1 MKATLARLLAVLVAL
16 TMVVPVSALSGPNEP
31 AASGVP
37 EIYIVELKDAALPV
51 YKGSITGLQATS
63 IQATGDTK
71 LNVNTAASVQ
81 YINYLKTKQSEFL
94 TNATEAIGRQPE
106 VVYQYQLAMNGMAV
120 RLTAAE
126 AAALAK
132 LDGVAA
138 VIPDWVEYAQTDVGP
153 TWIGAGEVWDGTAAD
168 VATKGEGMI
177 VGIVDTGINMD
188 HPSFAA
194 TGPVD
199 GYVHTNPRGKFYGW
213 CDPTNVAVYTTTVT
227 CNDKLI
233 GVWSFDT
240 DLPEDYNGHGTHV
253 ASTAAGNVLTAV
265 VQAPT
270 TVVTRSISG
279 VAPHANIIAY
289 SIEGTPGAGSAP
301 GSSIVAA
308 FEQVIADGVDVVN
321 YSFGGTSVASPWS
334 TENLL
339 YAQVRLAG
347 VFMATSAGNTGPTV
361 GSVSN
366 KPAPWYMAVANST
379 HNRQLENDLI
389 NMEGGSNPP
398 ADMKGVA
405 FSAGYGPAPIIYAG
419 WYSSVFTQSQV
430 IDGVTY
436 TPAQLASM
444 CLVPFPAGTFAGQI
458 VVCDRGVNARVDKG
472 ANIKAGGAGGHVLV
486 NTSAS
491 QSLNGDAHY
500 LPTVHLAYANT
511 LVLRGWLTNTVVQT
525 ATISGFSVNLDALN
539 GDVMSASSSR
549 GPSLASPTLLK
560 PDIAAPGTDI
570 LAAVADG
577 TTAPD
582 GQAEFDFYS
591 GTSMA
596 SPHVAGA
603 AALVMKLHPD
613 WTPAEVQS
621 ALMTT
626 ALSNETRPVKEN
638 GTTLADPF
646 DVGAGRVDVAK
657 AAQAGFVL
665 DESVVTMWNAN
676 PAWGGD
682 PTALNLASLANPSCV
697 EECEWTR
704 TISSTMDSTVT
715 WTVQAMAQGFTLTVE
730 PASFALA
737 PGATQQI
744 KITADVSQA
753 TLNAWRFGKIVF
765 TPDSEDTV
773 VAHFPAAV
781 KRAVSNI
788 PTQVRINTNEQQG
801 TDVLTNLKAIEIVT
815 LTTGVHGLAQAVL
828 SEAYIVEDPTPD
840 DPTDVANGGV
850 HYYTTTVS
858 ATDMRLVVEIVKT
871 TSPDLDLFVY
881 NRNGQRV
888 CASATSATLEYCS
901 ISGSSLITGTYHI
914 FIQNY
919 ESGQSTITLPDR
931 VVYATAVVPVADQ
944 GNFEVTGP
952 TAVAAG
958 DPFTLTM
965 KWDITGYQTSMFS
978 VKSYWYG
985 AFDTGSQ
992 PTTPG
997 NLGRTFVDLVYTPIT
1012 HIYLPLVM
1020 RAYPAP

>member
-253 ASTAAGNVLTAV
+253 ASTAAGNVLTAA

-444 CLVPFPAGTFAGQI
+444 CLAPFPANTFAGQI

-472 ANIKAGGAGGHVLV
+472 ANIKAGGAGGQ
-486 NTSAS
+486 N
-491 QSLNGDAHY
+491 
-500 LPTVHLAYANT
+500 
-511 LVLRGWLTNTVVQT
+511 
-525 ATISGFSVNLDALN
+525 
-539 GDVMSASSSR
+539 
-549 GPSLASPTLLK
+549 
-560 PDIAAPGTDI
+560 PG
-570 LAAVADG
+570 
-577 TTAPD
+577 
-582 GQAEFDFYS
+582 
-591 GTSMA
+591 
-596 SPHVAGA
+596 
-603 AALVMKLHPD
+603 
-613 WTPAEVQS
+613 
-621 ALMTT
+621 
-626 ALSNETRPVKEN
+626 
-638 GTTLADPF
+638 
-646 DVGAGRVDVAK
+646 
-657 AAQAGFVL
+657 
-665 DESVVTMWNAN
+665 
-676 PAWGGD
+676 
-682 PTALNLASLANPSCV
+682 
-697 EECEWTR
+697 
-704 TISSTMDSTVT
+704 
-715 WTVQAMAQGFTLTVE
+715 
-730 PASFALA
+730 
-737 PGATQQI
+737 
-744 KITADVSQA
+744 
-753 TLNAWRFGKIVF
+753 
-765 TPDSEDTV
+765 
-773 VAHFPAAV
+773 
-781 KRAVSNI
+781 
-788 PTQVRINTNEQQG
+788 
-801 TDVLTNLKAIEIVT
+801 
-815 LTTGVHGLAQAVL
+815 
-828 SEAYIVEDPTPD
+828 
-840 DPTDVANGGV
+840 
-850 HYYTTTVS
+850 
-858 ATDMRLVVEIVKT
+858 
-871 TSPDLDLFVY
+871 
-881 NRNGQRV
+881 
-888 CASATSATLEYCS
+888 
-901 ISGSSLITGTYHI
+901 
-914 FIQNY
+914 
-919 ESGQSTITLPDR
+919 
-931 VVYATAVVPVADQ
+931 
-944 GNFEVTGP
+944 
-952 TAVAAG
+952 
-958 DPFTLTM
+958 
-965 KWDITGYQTSMFS
+965 
-978 VKSYWYG
+978 
-985 AFDTGSQ
+985 
-992 PTTPG
+992 
-997 NLGRTFVDLVYTPIT
+997 
-1012 HIYLPLVM
+1012 
-1020 RAYPAP
+1020 